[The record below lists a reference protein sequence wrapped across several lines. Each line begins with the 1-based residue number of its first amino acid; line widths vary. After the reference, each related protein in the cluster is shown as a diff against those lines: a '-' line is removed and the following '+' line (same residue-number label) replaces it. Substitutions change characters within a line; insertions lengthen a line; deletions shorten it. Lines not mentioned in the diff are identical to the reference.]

1 MKSNTKWIITIFIIS
16 FVLSLLFSGVS
27 TVMSTKFNNI
37 VLVIITTIVVI
48 IGIMF
53 DMIGVAV
60 LTSEEASLHAKASKK
75 LQGAKA
81 AISLLKNAPKV
92 SSICQDVIGDICG
105 IVSGSLAAVL
115 TMNLANSLDLN
126 LTLTSMLITAVV
138 STITVGF
145 KAVSKTIATKNA
157 DEIVYNVGKIK
168 EFFKIN

>member
-1 MKSNTKWIITIFIIS
+1 MKNNTKWIITIFILS

-37 VLVIITTIVVI
+37 VLIIITIIVVL
-48 IGIMF
+48 IGIAF

-60 LTSEEASLHAKASKK
+60 LTSNESSLHAKASKK

-92 SSICQDVIGDICG
+92 SSICQDVVGDICG
-105 IVSGSLAAVL
+105 IVSGSLGAVL
-115 TMNLANSLDLN
+115 TMNLAYSLDLN
-126 LTLTSMLITAVV
+126 MTATSMLITAVV

-145 KAVSKTIATKNA
+145 KAVSKSIATKNA
-157 DEIVYNVGKIK
+157 DEIVYKVGKIK